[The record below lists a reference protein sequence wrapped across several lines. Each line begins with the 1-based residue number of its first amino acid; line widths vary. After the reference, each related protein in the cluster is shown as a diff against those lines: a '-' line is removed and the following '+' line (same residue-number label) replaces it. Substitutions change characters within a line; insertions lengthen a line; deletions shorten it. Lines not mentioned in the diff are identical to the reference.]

1 MTDLDAHQ
9 RRGAHRAR
17 GNPWRAVLPSL
28 LAVASVV
35 SLIVALTVWRG
46 QAGDG
51 APAAFAGRTSTSATN
66 DAVSA
71 PATTPPSATSS
82 TAGQS
87 SASGSGPATSTAAPS
102 IGVVVL
108 NGSGRSGLGA
118 RVAKDLRAAGWDVT
132 AIGNFRGSVPSTT
145 IYFPSGHADD
155 ANALAAVLPGPD
167 RIRPRF
173 GNLSNR
179 RLTVV
184 LTASFP
190 G

>member
-1 MTDLDAHQ
+1 MNEVDAHQ

-17 GNPWRAVLPSL
+17 SNPWRAVLPSL
-28 LAVASVV
+28 LAVASVA

-46 QAGDG
+46 QDG
-51 APAAFAGRTSTSATN
+51 GGSPAAFNGGATTSSTN

-71 PATTPPSATSS
+71 PATKPPTTAPSTPGP
-82 TAGQS
+82 GG
-87 SASGSGPATSTAAPS
+87 SASGTTSPVPS

-118 RVAKDLRAAGWDVT
+118 RVAKDLRDAGWTV
-132 AIGNFRGSVPSTT
+132 AAVGNFHGSVPSTT
-145 IYFPSGHADD
+145 IYYPPGHADD
-155 ANALAAVLPGPD
+155 ANALAAQLPGSD
-167 RIRPRF
+167 RIKPRF
-173 GNLSNR
+173 GNLSQT

-184 LTASFP
+184 LTASYP

>member
-1 MTDLDAHQ
+1 MTDLDPHE

-46 QAGDG
+46 QSSGG
-51 APAAFAGRTSTSATN
+51 SPASFDATPRTSSTN
-66 DAVSA
+66 AAVS
-71 PATTPPSATSS
+71 TPPSATSTATPPASSSSS
-82 TAGQS
+82 T
-87 SASGSGPATSTAAPS
+87 SASPTATPAA

-108 NGSGRSGLGA
+108 NESGRKGLGG
-118 RVAKDLRAAGWDVT
+118 RVAIQLRAAGWSVDLV
-132 AIGNFRGSVPSTT
+132 GNFFGAVPATT
-145 IYFPSGHADD
+145 VYYPPGHASD
-155 ANALAAVLPGPD
+155 ASALAAALPGSD

-173 GNLSNR
+173 GNLSST
-179 RLTVV
+179 RLTVI
-184 LTASFP
+184 LTSNYP